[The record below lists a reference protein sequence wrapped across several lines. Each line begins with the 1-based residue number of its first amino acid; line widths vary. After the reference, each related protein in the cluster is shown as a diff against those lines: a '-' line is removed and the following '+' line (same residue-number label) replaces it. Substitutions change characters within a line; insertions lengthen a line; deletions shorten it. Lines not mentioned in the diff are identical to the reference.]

1 MKIGDTVRA
10 NIATAQPWAE
20 IRPGIDPTWHCLRT
34 LPGLYGVAISQ
45 LADRRVGVYAP
56 IEDRWDR
63 DKLAGQKPLFPGYL
77 FCFLWGLA
85 EHAELI
91 RDCRGVAGFLCDQNG
106 APIVVSDSL
115 IAEVRDIEWTVYLS
129 HMPRS
134 FFRPR
139 RGRPV
144 MVRRWVTPNRG
155 FADPNPDNRISALRK
170 ALGLA

>member
-1 MKIGDTVRA
+1 
-10 NIATAQPWAE
+10 
-20 IRPGIDPTWHCLRT
+20 
-34 LPGLYGVAISQ
+34 
-45 LADRRVGVYAP
+45 
-56 IEDRWDR
+56 
-63 DKLAGQKPLFPGYL
+63 L

-91 RDCRGVAGFLCDQNG
+91 RDCRGVAGFLCDQSG
-106 APIVVSDSL
+106 RPVTVADSL
-115 IAEVRDIEWTVYLS
+115 IAQVRDIEWTVYLS